1 MRIRLWLGVGSWAMA
16 SSLASAAPVDDPT
29 RSLASP
35 AQAEMAPS
43 GEAPRVQGGIDDGGE
58 GGEGGVPAGPTTE
71 GLGMT
76 SDRLV
81 AQWSVQPGTPPEI
94 AGAHDRGGHQAAAAL
109 RESAVGWLV
118 PTGEAPP
125 QPKIEAILALLNRA
139 SAEYAA
145 AVAGGRIKEPL
156 EYHDSRGL
164 FVIARQAFERQHL
177 AGDRSAQGERDEP
190 ERGRGRHLAHR
201 AEREPAASRRLSLR
215 ARAGRKDAAACHAS
229 FRSTSRRAVRATAWS
244 PRAALSTSPTAATAP
259 AAASAVA

>member
-43 GEAPRVQGGIDDGGE
+43 GEAPRVQGGIDDRGE

-109 RESAVGWLV
+109 RESAAGWLV
-118 PTGEAPP
+118 PAGEAPP

-164 FVIARQAFERQHL
+164 FVIARQAFERQVERLYAADPQATAAITAELDQL
-177 AGDRSAQGERDEP
+177 ASTWPATAAPKASVMSRSEV
-190 ERGRGRHLAHR
+190 
-201 AEREPAASRRLSLR
+201 
-215 ARAGRKDAAACHAS
+215 AAAISRIELNAS
-229 FRSTSRRAVRATAWS
+229 QLLRGA
-244 PRAALSTSPTAATAP
+244 
-259 AAASAVA
+259 

>member
-81 AQWSVQPGTPPEI
+81 AQWSVQPGMLGTPPEI

-164 FVIARQAFERQHL
+164 FVIARQAFERQVERLYAADPQATAAITAELDQL
-177 AGDRSAQGERDEP
+177 ASTWPATAAPKASVMSRSEV
-190 ERGRGRHLAHR
+190 
-201 AEREPAASRRLSLR
+201 
-215 ARAGRKDAAACHAS
+215 AAAISRIELNAS
-229 FRSTSRRAVRATAWS
+229 QLLRGA
-244 PRAALSTSPTAATAP
+244 
-259 AAASAVA
+259 

>member
-29 RSLASP
+29 CSLASP

-164 FVIARQAFERQHL
+164 FVIARQAFERQVERLYAADPQATAAITAELDQL
-177 AGDRSAQGERDEP
+177 ASTWPATAAPKASVMSRSEV
-190 ERGRGRHLAHR
+190 
-201 AEREPAASRRLSLR
+201 
-215 ARAGRKDAAACHAS
+215 AAAISRIELNAS
-229 FRSTSRRAVRATAWS
+229 QLLRGA
-244 PRAALSTSPTAATAP
+244 
-259 AAASAVA
+259 

>member
-164 FVIARQAFERQHL
+164 FVIARQAFERQVERLYAADPQATAAITAELDQL
-177 AGDRSAQGERDEP
+177 ASTWPATAAPKASVMSRSEV
-190 ERGRGRHLAHR
+190 
-201 AEREPAASRRLSLR
+201 
-215 ARAGRKDAAACHAS
+215 AAAISRIELNAS
-229 FRSTSRRAVRATAWS
+229 QLLRGA
-244 PRAALSTSPTAATAP
+244 
-259 AAASAVA
+259 

>member
-1 MRIRLWLGVGSWAMA
+1 
-16 SSLASAAPVDDPT
+16 
-29 RSLASP
+29 
-35 AQAEMAPS
+35 
-43 GEAPRVQGGIDDGGE
+43 
-58 GGEGGVPAGPTTE
+58 
-71 GLGMT
+71 MT

-164 FVIARQAFERQHL
+164 FVIARQAFERQVERLYAADPQATAAITAELDQL
-177 AGDRSAQGERDEP
+177 ASTWPATAAPKASVMSRSEV
-190 ERGRGRHLAHR
+190 
-201 AEREPAASRRLSLR
+201 
-215 ARAGRKDAAACHAS
+215 AAAISRIELNAS
-229 FRSTSRRAVRATAWS
+229 QLLRGA
-244 PRAALSTSPTAATAP
+244 
-259 AAASAVA
+259 

>member
-43 GEAPRVQGGIDDGGE
+43 GEAPRVQGGIDDRGE

-164 FVIARQAFERQHL
+164 FVIARQAFERQVERLYAADPQATAAITAELDQL
-177 AGDRSAQGERDEP
+177 ASTWPATAAPKASVMSRSEV
-190 ERGRGRHLAHR
+190 
-201 AEREPAASRRLSLR
+201 
-215 ARAGRKDAAACHAS
+215 AAAISRIELNAS
-229 FRSTSRRAVRATAWS
+229 QLLRGA
-244 PRAALSTSPTAATAP
+244 
-259 AAASAVA
+259 

>member
-29 RSLASP
+29 CSLASP

-43 GEAPRVQGGIDDGGE
+43 GEAPRVQGGIDDRGE

-164 FVIARQAFERQHL
+164 FVIARQAFERQVERLYAADPQATAAITAELDQL
-177 AGDRSAQGERDEP
+177 ASTWPATAAPKASVMSRSEV
-190 ERGRGRHLAHR
+190 
-201 AEREPAASRRLSLR
+201 
-215 ARAGRKDAAACHAS
+215 AAAISRIELNAS
-229 FRSTSRRAVRATAWS
+229 QLLRGA
-244 PRAALSTSPTAATAP
+244 
-259 AAASAVA
+259 

>member
-118 PTGEAPP
+118 PAGEAPP

-164 FVIARQAFERQHL
+164 FVIARQAFERQVERLYAADPQATAAITAELDQL
-177 AGDRSAQGERDEP
+177 ASTWPATAAPKASVMSRSEV
-190 ERGRGRHLAHR
+190 
-201 AEREPAASRRLSLR
+201 
-215 ARAGRKDAAACHAS
+215 AAAISRIELNAS
-229 FRSTSRRAVRATAWS
+229 QLLRGA
-244 PRAALSTSPTAATAP
+244 
-259 AAASAVA
+259 

>member
-1 MRIRLWLGVGSWAMA
+1 MA

-58 GGEGGVPAGPTTE
+58 GGEGGVPAGPTIE

-164 FVIARQAFERQHL
+164 FVIARQAFERQVERLYAADPQATAAITAELDQL
-177 AGDRSAQGERDEP
+177 ASTWPATAAPKASVMSRSEV
-190 ERGRGRHLAHR
+190 
-201 AEREPAASRRLSLR
+201 
-215 ARAGRKDAAACHAS
+215 AAAISRIELNAS
-229 FRSTSRRAVRATAWS
+229 QLLRGA
-244 PRAALSTSPTAATAP
+244 
-259 AAASAVA
+259 

>member
-164 FVIARQAFERQHL
+164 FVIARQAFERQVERLYATDPQATAAITAELDQL
-177 AGDRSAQGERDEP
+177 ASTWPATAAPKASVMSRSEV
-190 ERGRGRHLAHR
+190 
-201 AEREPAASRRLSLR
+201 
-215 ARAGRKDAAACHAS
+215 AAAISRIELNAS
-229 FRSTSRRAVRATAWS
+229 QLLRGA
-244 PRAALSTSPTAATAP
+244 
-259 AAASAVA
+259 